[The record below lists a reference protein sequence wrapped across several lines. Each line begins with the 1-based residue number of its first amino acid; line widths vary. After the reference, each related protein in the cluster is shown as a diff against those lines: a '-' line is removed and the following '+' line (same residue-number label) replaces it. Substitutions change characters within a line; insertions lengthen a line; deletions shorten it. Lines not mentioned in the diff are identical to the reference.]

1 MKKGFTIFILL
12 LVIIAGSYYGYTK
25 YTEHKNIEL
34 MQEALSS
41 NEIYDGIRIDGV
53 DVSGLSKQEAKEKVL
68 NKIQEEIE
76 GKSIIINAEE
86 NEYNLELK
94 NLEQKFDIDKA
105 IDEAYN
111 YAREGEL
118 VERYNDLQAIKDK
131 GLDISLEKNF
141 EYSYLDKFVS
151 DIAKDIDRD
160 AVNAEF
166 SVNNGKITSTESQE
180 GKKLDA
186 EKLKSDIIGAI
197 ESHQESVIAS
207 VETIKPEKSHSEL
220 EKINGLIG
228 QFSTD
233 ISSSSNDR
241 KTNIRISSNAISK
254 KLLLPGES
262 LDFNKTVGKVS
273 TDKGYKNAHVLKDGA
288 YEDGLGGGMCQ
299 TSTTLYNALV
309 RAGVKI
315 LERHPH
321 SRAANYVPKG
331 QDGAVWYGLKNLR
344 FENSYDFP
352 IYIDSSVTKNKLTFY
367 VYGNTNEKDYDI
379 SLSSEIVEVVKSETI
394 EKEDPNLKPGERVVD
409 VQGYDGYRVITNK
422 IVTKNGKVIS
432 NKQFTK
438 DYYPKRD
445 TIVRVS
451 SKDKEE
457 APSEPNESK
466 QDNNNEAVILPW
478 WT

>member
-12 LVIIAGSYYGYTK
+12 LVILAGSYYGYTK
-25 YTEHKNIEL
+25 YTEVKKIEE
-34 MQEALSS
+34 MKEALSS
-41 NEIYDGIRIDGV
+41 EDIYDGIRVDGV
-53 DVSGLSKQEAKEKVL
+53 DVSGLTKEAAKEKVI
-68 NKIQEEIE
+68 NKVQADIE
-76 GKSIIINAEE
+76 GKSISINVDGK
-86 NEYNLELK
+86 EYNLELK
-94 NLEQKFDIDKA
+94 NLEQKLDIDKA
-105 IDEAYN
+105 IDEAYD

-118 VERYNDLQAIKDK
+118 VDRYNKLQEIKDK
-131 GLDISLEKNF
+131 GLDINLDKNF
-141 EYSYLDKFVS
+141 EYSYVDQFVQN
-151 DIAKDIDRD
+151 IAKDTDKD

-166 SVNNGKITSTESQE
+166 SVQNGKITSTESKE
-180 GKKLDA
+180 GKKLDT
-186 EKLKSDIIGAI
+186 EKLKIDIISAI
-197 ESHQESVIAS
+197 ESRQESVNAS
-207 VETIKPEKSHSEL
+207 VETIKPEKTHSDL

-228 QFSTD
+228 EFTTD

-241 KTNIRISSNAISK
+241 KTNIKISSAAVSK

-262 LDFNKTVGKVS
+262 LDFNNTVGKVS
-273 TDKGYKNAHVLKDGA
+273 AEKGYRNAHVLKDGA

-331 QDGAVWYGLKNLR
+331 QDGAVWYGSKNLR
-344 FENSYDFP
+344 FKNSYDFP
-352 IYIDSSVTKNKLTFY
+352 IYIDSNVTNNKLTFY
-367 VYGNTNEKDYDI
+367 VYGNKNEKDFDI
-379 SLSSEIVEVVKSETI
+379 SLSSKIVEVIKSETI
-394 EKEDPNLKPGERVVD
+394 EKEDDTLKPGERVVE
-409 VQGYDGYRVITNK
+409 VKGYDGYRVVTNK

-451 SKDKEE
+451 NKTSTE
-457 APSEPNESK
+457 APSETNQE
-466 QDNNNEAVILPW
+466 NNNEAVVLP
-478 WT
+478 